1 MDKLI
6 KSAFLDRK
14 EKIPFGTDSYRVFD
28 GQSDG
33 IKNVYIDNFADHWLV
48 SYNDVLPPLDLDDG
62 PFKKSIWIKELKHEA
77 YLCLLD
83 IIKEASSGEQKL
95 MKLVKTTLKTKKDRL
110 LLRYTFACN
119 GKELTPIQLDQYISI
134 IEYGL
139 EYV

>member
-62 PFKKSIWIKELKHEA
+62 PFKKSIWINGCTK
-77 YLCLLD
+77 
-83 IIKEASSGEQKL
+83 IKVIYKL
-95 MKLVKTTLKTKKDRL
+95 FIVNRKV
-110 LLRYTFACN
+110 
-119 GKELTPIQLDQYISI
+119 I
-134 IEYGL
+134 
-139 EYV
+139 

>member
-1 MDKLI
+1 MTRPTKTKFYKYLTDKYPDI
-6 KSAFLDRK
+6 FDHEDKK
-14 EKIPFGTDSYRVFD
+14 RV
-28 GQSDG
+28 
-33 IKNVYIDNFADHWLV
+33 
-48 SYNDVLPPLDLDDG
+48 
-62 PFKKSIWIKELKHEA
+62 KELKHEA